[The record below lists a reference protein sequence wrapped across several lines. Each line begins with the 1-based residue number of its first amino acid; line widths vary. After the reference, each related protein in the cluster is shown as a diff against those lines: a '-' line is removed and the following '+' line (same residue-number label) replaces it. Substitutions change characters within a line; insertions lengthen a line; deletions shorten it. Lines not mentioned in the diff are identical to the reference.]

1 MTTLQAFV
9 LGSMTVL
16 LPSSAVLAL
25 LLYREGL
32 FDRPCP

>member
-1 MTTLQAFV
+1 MTIVQAFV
-9 LGSMTVL
+9 LGGMTVL
-16 LPSSAVLAL
+16 LPSSALLAL